1 MLAYAF
7 LVVTAVTEHAQRPAP
22 PWVVE
27 LTSSKIRHLFAALV
41 AVPVA
46 DAGHR
51 LRWSWWRRRHQAHAR
66 AGHTASKPTDHEDPD
81 LRWSTS
87 AAGDRS
93 HR

>member
-51 LRWSWWRRRHQAHAR
+51 LRWSWWRRRHQARAR
-66 AGHTASKPTDHEDPD
+66 ACHYRRQANQP
-81 LRWSTS
+81 
-87 AAGDRS
+87 
-93 HR
+93 